1 VPTQIS
7 SPSYQRDVRRSRR
20 IKGGAGVRLLPF
32 RPTGQTS
39 MKRRLFLK
47 FATATIFAPAVSRL
61 SWAQTYPV
69 RPVRIVV
76 GFPAGGA
83 ADIVARLIAQWLSER
98 LAQQFIVEN
107 RTGAT
112 TNIAT
117 EAVINSTP
125 DGYTLLLATSAN
137 SINATLYQNLNFNFV
152 RDLAPIAGT
161 LDAPLVMVVNP
172 SFPAQ
177 TVPEFIAYAKA
188 NPGKINMASSGSG
201 APTHVAGELFKMMA
215 GINLI
220 HVPYRG
226 DSPAITDLL
235 GQQVQVYFGTL
246 AGSIEYIRAGKLRPL
261 ALTIATRSDL
271 LPDTPTVGDFLP
283 GFEASSW
290 HGLCAPK
297 NTPAEIIEKLNHE
310 INTGLADPKLKARF
324 GELGLRPL
332 PGSTADF
339 TKLINDDTRKWAQV
353 VRFAGLKA
361 D

>member
-1 VPTQIS
+1 
-7 SPSYQRDVRRSRR
+7 
-20 IKGGAGVRLLPF
+20 
-32 RPTGQTS
+32 
-39 MKRRLFLK
+39 
-47 FATATIFAPAVSRL
+47 
-61 SWAQTYPV
+61 
-69 RPVRIVV
+69 
-76 GFPAGGA
+76 
-83 ADIVARLIAQWLSER
+83 
-98 LAQQFIVEN
+98 
-107 RTGAT
+107 
-112 TNIAT
+112 
-117 EAVINSTP
+117 
-125 DGYTLLLATSAN
+125 
-137 SINATLYQNLNFNFV
+137 
-152 RDLAPIAGT
+152 
-161 LDAPLVMVVNP
+161 VVNP
-172 SFPAQ
+172 SFPAR

-188 NPGKINMASSGSG
+188 NQGKINMASSGSG

-297 NTPAEIIEKLNHE
+297 NSPAEIIEKLNHE